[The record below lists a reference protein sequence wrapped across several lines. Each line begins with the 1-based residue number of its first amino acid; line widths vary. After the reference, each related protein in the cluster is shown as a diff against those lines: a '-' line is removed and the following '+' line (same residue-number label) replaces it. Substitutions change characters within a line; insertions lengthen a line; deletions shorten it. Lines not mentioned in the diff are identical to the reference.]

1 MSSLARPALRVPRP
15 AAVAA
20 GLVAVLLLAGCSDD
34 PELSADQKAAETTS
48 RTFLQAIVDEDAEA
62 ACEVMAFADTAVK
75 SDPTLMEPC
84 ITGIEESPTPQRR
97 RNVFTALLKDDP
109 VVGPAKDGRIN
120 VTWGKGSDAVEHA
133 VVKVGDDWLL
143 TQ

>member
-1 MSSLARPALRVPRP
+1 MSSLARPALRAPRP
-15 AAVAA
+15 AAVAL
-20 GLVAVLLLAGCSDD
+20 GLAAVLLLAGCSDG
-34 PELSADQKAAETTS
+34 PELSADQTAAQTSS
-48 RTFLQAIVDEDAEA
+48 RTFLQAVIDDDAEA

-109 VVGPAKDGRIN
+109 VVGPVKDGRVN
-120 VTWGKGSDAVEHA
+120 VTWGEGSDAVEHT
-133 VVKVGDDWLL
+133 VVKVGNDWLL

>member
-1 MSSLARPALRVPRP
+1 MSSLARPALRAPRP
-15 AAVAA
+15 AVVAA

-34 PELSADQKAAETTS
+34 PELSADQQAAETAS
-48 RTFLQAIVDEDAEA
+48 RTFLQAVVDEDAEA
-62 ACEVMAFADTAVK
+62 ACEVMAFDDVAVK

-97 RNVFTALLKDDP
+97 RNAFTALLKDDP
-109 VVGPAKDGRIN
+109 VVGPVKDGRVN
-120 VTWGKGSDAVEHA
+120 VTWGEGGDAVEHA
-133 VVKVGDDWLL
+133 VVKVGDAWLL